1 MGSHDLTE
9 LGHLTIP
16 KIHSLKVRPYP
27 FSPTSPWCI
36 TGLRNRDGKRVR
48 LFFKTKSDATAE
60 LERIKIKFRTAGDK
74 ALEVSDELR
83 LAALKSARRLEP
95 FGKTIVDATDHYIR
109 YLEDSQR
116 SCTVVELRD
125 EFLESQRKA
134 KRSIRHQQDLRAR
147 LSRFCE
153 TFGDRPVR
161 VLRANEI
168 EDWLHGLNLSPVST
182 NNYAVRVGSMF
193 SYGVKRHYLETNPFT
208 GIAKVKSDDEPPE
221 IFTVDDLQ
229 KLLFVAPPE
238 LIPILALGAFA
249 GLRSA
254 ELVRLGWEDIDL
266 KRGFLNVSAR
276 KSKTSQRR
284 LITLSD
290 NLRAWLAP
298 YAGRTGPVWPKSQL
312 TLHHATRK
320 ARIDASLAKWPQNGL
335 RHSFASY
342 HLAKFQDAPRTSLDL
357 GHVSP
362 RLVFNHYREVVTPEE
377 AERYWSIFPPTV
389 AANVVPIAREA

>member
-1 MGSHDLTE
+1 VSLRDLEE

-16 KIHSLKVRPYP
+16 KIRSLKVRPYP
-27 FSPTSPWCI
+27 FSETSPWCI
-36 TGLRNRDGKRVR
+36 SGLRNKNGKRAR
-48 LFFKTKSDATAE
+48 LFFKTKSDAAAE
-60 LERIKIKFRTAGDK
+60 LDRIKIKFRDAGEK
-74 ALEVSDELR
+74 ALEVTDELR
-83 LAALKSARRLEP
+83 LAALKCARRLEAY
-95 FGKTIVDATDHYIR
+95 GKTIVDATDHYIR

-116 SCTVVELRD
+116 SCTVAQLRD

-134 KRSIRHQQDLRAR
+134 KRSIRHQQDLRDR
-147 LSRFCE
+147 LGRFCE

-161 VLRANEI
+161 VFRADEI

-193 SYGVKRHYLETNPFT
+193 SYGVKRHYLEANPFT

-221 IFTVDDLQ
+221 IFTVDELQ
-229 KLLFVAPPE
+229 KLLLVAPPE
-238 LIPILALGAFA
+238 LIPVLALGAFA

-266 KRGFLNVSAR
+266 KRGFLNVPAR

-298 YAGRTGPVWPKSQL
+298 YAGHTGPIWPKAEFAL
-312 TLHHATRK
+312 YRATQK
-320 ARIDASLAKWPQNGL
+320 ARTNASLAKWPQNGL

-342 HLAKFQDAPRTSLDL
+342 HLAKFQDAPRAALDL

-362 RLVFNHYREVVTPEE
+362 HTVFNHYREVVTPEE
-377 AERYWSIFPPTV
+377 AERYWNIFPTV
-389 AANVVPIAREA
+389 LVANVVPIVS